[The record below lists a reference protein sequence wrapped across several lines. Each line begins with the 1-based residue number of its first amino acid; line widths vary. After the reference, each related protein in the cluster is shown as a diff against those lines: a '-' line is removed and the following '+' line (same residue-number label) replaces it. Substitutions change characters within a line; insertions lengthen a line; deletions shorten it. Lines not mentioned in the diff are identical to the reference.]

1 MIRLS
6 AFSTEGYKAF
16 GTLTPIIRLAPIT
29 IVLGRNNS
37 GKSALCRAP
46 LFFSHLFRYDAET
59 PFSLEAGDIDFGM
72 NFSDVCFNQRID
84 GLKATLFFEHSDID
98 YVKIGGAAIQEKAY
112 HQIITDLEIKS
123 RKKHYKSKSILE
135 WHEALKVL
143 SEYPILHQIPMGIRW
158 LRGIRAMPKRGD
170 KYHGNVSNI
179 GNDGKYAPLLLARSK
194 ISPDDSLFDSTKD
207 WFRKQLST
215 DIDIN
220 TGEDSFSRES
230 SYRVMIKHSSQLS
243 YSNIVDTGD
252 GISQV
257 LPIVVAM
264 KSLLFESNPILY
276 IIEQPELHLHPQAHA
291 AVAELMIEVAEK
303 KSDCRLL
310 IETHSEAFVLRIRRA
325 LAEKRLFPEQVM
337 LYFIEENT
345 EYRGSTVIPIELNDR
360 GTPNWWPQGIFAED
374 QYEFQGIRSALRM
387 REK

>member
-1 MIRLS
+1 M
-6 AFSTEGYKAF
+6 
-16 GTLTPIIRLAPIT
+16 
-29 IVLGRNNS
+29 
-37 GKSALCRAP
+37 
-46 LFFSHLFRYDAET
+46 
-59 PFSLEAGDIDFGM
+59 
-72 NFSDVCFNQRID
+72 
-84 GLKATLFFEHSDID
+84 
-98 YVKIGGAAIQEKAY
+98 
-112 HQIITDLEIKS
+112 
-123 RKKHYKSKSILE
+123 
-135 WHEALKVL
+135 

-158 LRGIRAMPKRGD
+158 LRGIRAMPDRRY
-170 KYHGNVSNI
+170 KYHGNVSDI

-194 ISPDDSLFDSTKD
+194 ISSDDSLFDSTKD

-291 AVAELMIEVAEK
+291 AVAELMIDVAEK
-303 KSDCRLL
+303 NPIVICWSKH
-310 IETHSEAFVLRIRRA
+310 IP
-325 LAEKRLFPEQVM
+325 KP
-337 LYFIEENT
+337 LYCE
-345 EYRGSTVIPIELNDR
+345 
-360 GTPNWWPQGIFAED
+360 FA
-374 QYEFQGIRSALRM
+374 GL
-387 REK
+387 